1 MATLVSGGVG
11 SGIWANF
18 DNIDTIFEKDDGM
31 LEGIETCNPSQKIDL
46 NISAHDL
53 HLAMADFVP
62 VTGYELIIAC
72 SPSQPSIWQL
82 LGLYVCR
89 ASGAYVAVL
98 TDEGTIVDTHFYDK
112 RQYALRLP
120 SGKVASYYQTYES
133 LQDWLE
139 SCKESEAV

>member
-1 MATLVSGGVG
+1 MATLVCTS
-11 SGIWANF
+11 
-18 DNIDTIFEKDDGM
+18 DNRWVNLDSFEVIFENDNGT
-31 LEGIETCNPSQKIDL
+31 LEGFETCNPSHKVDL
-46 NISAHDL
+46 NLSAHDL

-62 VTGYELIIAC
+62 VVGHELVIAC

-98 TDEGTIVDTHFYDK
+98 TDEGTIVDTHFYEK
-112 RQYALRLP
+112 HQYALRLP

-133 LQDWLE
+133 LQDWLD
-139 SCKESEAV
+139 SCKEAEGV